1 MSVDHHRVAL
11 VTVAAG
17 GLLGAVDLLLQKAL
31 PYPWADLAN
40 SAAIWAVGAFGLGWW
55 VRSPWWRAALA
66 GIVLLVLA
74 VPSYYLT
81 ATLVQ
86 HDNLANAWAP
96 TSLLW
101 MAFGTLAGTVFGSA
115 GAWARTSGWRQLV
128 GIALPGAVL
137 LAEAATMLVRTGGA
151 DRTWTAVLE
160 VALGVLLIMVVGRT
174 GRQRLGGLAM
184 ALPLAML
191 GLAGFLAA
199 GFG

>member
-1 MSVDHHRVAL
+1 M
-11 VTVAAG
+11 AG
-17 GLLGAVDLLLQKAL
+17 GLLGAADLLLQKAL

-40 SAAIWAVGAFGLGWW
+40 SAAVWAVGAFGLGWW

-101 MAFGTLAGTVFGSA
+101 MAFGTLAGTVFGIA
-115 GAWARTSGWRQLV
+115 GEWARTSGWRQLV

-137 LAEAATMLVRTGGA
+137 LAEAATMLISKGGA

-191 GLAGFLAA
+191 GLAGFLIG